1 MDPAAADFY
10 EEDGKDLDFYDFER
24 LPTLP
29 EDEVSPH
36 PNVGPPPPSLAEG
49 SAESFQAGCLPHPL
63 PVGQVVAAGGSR
75 SWSHRPPPALNFPL
89 KETGPWHEH
98 GTVVGGLSLKLALS
112 RGWLLIVGLGRGSGA
127 ELFSSSQRPLEVSGR
142 YRQLSPIRPD
152 H

>member
-36 PNVGPPPPSLAEG
+36 PKVGPPPLTFPGGGVRGEFPGRVPPA
-49 SAESFQAGCLPHPL
+49 PL

-89 KETGPWHEH
+89 EET
-98 GTVVGGLSLKLALS
+98 TLA
-112 RGWLLIVGLGRGSGA
+112 
-127 ELFSSSQRPLEVSGR
+127 
-142 YRQLSPIRPD
+142 
-152 H
+152 